1 MLLMTLK
8 YYSNAFALIIVIL
21 FYIYMEIYI
30 ELLCGRDFYLA

>member
-1 MLLMTLK
+1 MALK

-30 ELLCGRDFYLA
+30 ELHCVAGIFI